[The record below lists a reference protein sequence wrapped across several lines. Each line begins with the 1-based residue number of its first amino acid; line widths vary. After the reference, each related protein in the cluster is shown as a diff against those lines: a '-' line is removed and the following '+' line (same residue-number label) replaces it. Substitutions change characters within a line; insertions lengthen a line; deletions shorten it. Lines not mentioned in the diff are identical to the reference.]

1 MTSDSTDLRRFFRNR
16 FEVYADYGNSSA
28 AAELDGSP
36 FTLADVCWHLQND
49 SEPFP
54 RHYDLDLRRI
64 MARAG
69 TSAIAR
75 PRTYGEVAQL
85 IRLQLSE
92 EASPAST
99 SLGYQRW
106 RIA

>member
-1 MTSDSTDLRRFFRNR
+1 MTSYSTDLRRFFRNR
-16 FEVYADYGNSSA
+16 FEIYADYGDVSA
-28 AAELDGSP
+28 AAELDGSS
-36 FTLADVCWHLQND
+36 FTLADMCWHLQND

-69 TSAIAR
+69 SGVIAR

-85 IRLQLSE
+85 IRLQLGE
-92 EASPAST
+92 EASTAST
-99 SLGYQRW
+99 CLGYR
-106 RIA
+106 R